1 MPKVSIVLPTY
12 NGEKYLKESIE
23 SIINQSF
30 EDWELIIV
38 NDCSTDS
45 SLEIARRFEENDD
58 RIKVINNETNQKL
71 PKSLNIGFECAK
83 GGYYTWTSDDNLY
96 RKDALYEL
104 VSFLDENKIFPMV
117 CSDFEYIDSENK
129 TIAEYKEFDICKMFY
144 KNCVGACFMYRREAA
159 ETVGKYNENL
169 FLIED
174 YDYWYR
180 ILEKYKCIGYI
191 PKNLYKYRLHN
202 GSLTSTQSVKVVE
215 RLNEYRKQKWDL
227 ILKNICDKQEY
238 LVEFLYDF
246 YENSDAC
253 FDRLKNYSEILKMD
267 GCWNDNRKTIVYGAG
282 AVGEKAFDLLGDD
295 IYCFADANVEKIGS
309 RYKGKEIISPHE
321 MIEKCNDYNV
331 CIAVSSEKMFQV
343 VDGLTFEG
351 LNGFVSYAWI
361 YKFLT
366 KEIEDRTE

>member
-23 SIINQSF
+23 SIINQTF
-30 EDWELIIV
+30 KDWELIIV

-45 SLEIARRFEENDD
+45 SLKIAREYEKNDD

-71 PKSLNIGFECAK
+71 PKSLNIGYDCAK
-83 GGYYTWTSDDNLY
+83 GEYYTWTSDDNLY
-96 RKDALYEL
+96 KKDALYEL
-104 VSFLDENKIFPMV
+104 VSFLDENKEFPMV

-129 TIAEYKEFDICKMFY
+129 IIAEYKEFDIYKMFY
-144 KNCVGACFMYRREAA
+144 KNCVGACFMYRREVA
-159 ETVGKYNENL
+159 ENVGKYNEKL

-202 GSLTSTQSVKVVE
+202 SSLTSTQSVKVAN
-215 RLNEYRKQKWDL
+215 RLTAYRKLKWNL
-227 ILKNICDKQEY
+227 ILNNIQNKQEY
-238 LVEFLYDF
+238 IVEFLYDF
-246 YENSDAC
+246 YENSDAD
-253 FDRLKNYSEILKMD
+253 FDSLKKYSEILRMD
-267 GCWNDNRKTIVYGAG
+267 GCWDDNRKTIIYGAG
-282 AVGEKAFDLLGDD
+282 VIGEKAFDLLGEGV
-295 IYCFADANVEKIGS
+295 YCFADANVEKIGS
-309 RYKGKEIISPHE
+309 RYKGKEIISPDE

-343 VDGLTFEG
+343 VNSLMAKGVK
-351 LNGFVSYAWI
+351 GFVSYPWI
-361 YKFLT
+361 YKILT
-366 KEIEDRTE
+366 NKME